1 MREAIERLDALM
13 RDLIEADQSAAGMEP
28 LKVANELGRIRQLM
42 SESPAVIPA
51 AGGQRHFRCE
61 SCGTIVH
68 GAAAPDR
75 CSECGGTTFFA
86 ADMEQ
91 PNVESGA
98 G

>member
-13 RDLIEADQSAAGMEP
+13 RSLIEADQSGAGMEP
-28 LKVANELGRIRQLM
+28 LEAANELGQIRQLM

-61 SCGTIVH
+61 ACGTIVH
-68 GAAAPDR
+68 GAAAPER
-75 CSECGGTTFFA
+75 CTECGGTTFFA
-86 ADMEQ
+86 ADIQQ